1 MRRRLKSVTGYRV
14 TTSPKDAARTNRRS
28 ENPSDTRNPKR
39 VRTVDGVHV
48 HDSTGRHVTT
58 ESPPRSDAPKTSE
71 FAYFRKVKSGAIR
84 SHSRRFHK
92 EKEKLRSS
100 KLNNLI
106 TETGVTFGTPK
117 PSKKD
122 LKISVLGERA
132 WPYDH
137 NHFLSP
143 SRVSKLDEQDPI
155 KLTDNSENG
164 TPIGR
169 RSFSSPPYEAL
180 EDSDSGDFPCPEN
193 EYSEIGIFSEKRNR
207 LRQWAA
213 HTLFPEE
220 KPCLNGIDIVSA
232 LMSRL
237 FPKNNDYND
246 SPEDADISNKS
257 LTLHESDNHLSRKRD
272 LYRSSENLLP
282 EYGTIISRFPFHD
295 YGTEN
300 QVESLLDQ
308 YPKSYK
314 YTISDTQND
323 SSICLPFE
331 RHISADSFRFK
342 GLDGFSSI
350 TDRPRE
356 EILRPLLEWEF
367 EWSKDKMDSS
377 IFYHDSKNNPY
388 AGFPPSWNIDE
399 QRFTDKM
406 VLNAG
411 GSCPSFSNYFL
422 EFDSM
427 PNTRGDFG
435 PSSDDVSGRFSL
447 ALPSTTKCITLGED
461 QNQEN
466 LPCEQN
472 NIFSYRDQQ
481 WLKDYVWDGKP
492 ESDCWEKC
500 LSAPDF
506 SAAEYYPSIFHAS
519 QFHHNEESLCSL
531 PGENFDPS
539 SEGASYRHFLSSNFR
554 PSLDALMNRPLL
566 LDHVSRNKYHREI
579 YFDDDDDDDANEL
592 KYI

>member
-1 MRRRLKSVTGYRV
+1 MRRRLKSGTGYGA
-14 TTSPKDAARTNRRS
+14 TTSPKGVARGNRRS
-28 ENPSDTRNPKR
+28 ENPSDTRDPKR
-39 VRTVDGVHV
+39 VRTVDGVPV
-48 HDSTGRHVTT
+48 HDSTGRHEAT
-58 ESPPRSDAPKTSE
+58 EDGVPVDADAPKTSE
-71 FAYFRKVKSGAIR
+71 FAYFRKFKSGAVR
-84 SHSRRFHK
+84 SHSRPFHK

-100 KLNNLI
+100 KLNNLS

-117 PSKKD
+117 PRQKE
-122 LKISVLGERA
+122 LEISVPGERA

-143 SRVSKLDEQDPI
+143 PCV
-155 KLTDNSENG
+155 KLTDNSENA

-169 RSFSSPPYEAL
+169 RSFSSPLYEAL
-180 EDSDSGDFPCPEN
+180 EDSAGDFPCPEN
-193 EYSEIGIFSEKRNR
+193 EYSEREIFSEKRNR
-207 LRQWAA
+207 LRQWAV
-213 HTLFPEE
+213 HTLFPEG
-220 KPCLNGIDIVSA
+220 KPHLNGIDIVSA

-237 FPKNNDYND
+237 FPKNNDDND
-246 SPEDADISNKS
+246 SSEDADNSSKS

-272 LYRSSENLLP
+272 QDRSSENILP
-282 EYGTIISRFPFHD
+282 EYGTIVSRFPFHD

-300 QVESLLDQ
+300 QVQSLLDQ
-308 YPKSYK
+308 YPKSLK

-331 RHISADSFRFK
+331 RHKSADSFCFK
-342 GLDGFSSI
+342 GLDEFSPI

-367 EWSKDKMDSS
+367 ERSKDKMDSS
-377 IFYHDSKNNPY
+377 VFYHDSKNNPY

-399 QRFTDKM
+399 KRFTDKM

-435 PSSDDVSGRFSL
+435 PSFDDVSGRFSL
-447 ALPSTTKCITLGED
+447 ALPSTKKCITLGED
-461 QNQEN
+461 RDQEN
-466 LPCEQN
+466 LLCEQN
-472 NIFSYRDQQ
+472 VIFSYRDQQ
-481 WLKDYVWDGKP
+481 WLKDNVWDGKP

-506 SAAEYYPSIFHAS
+506 SASDYYPSIFHAR
-519 QFHHNEESLCSL
+519 QFPHNEESLCSL
-531 PGENFDPS
+531 PGENFAPF
-539 SEGASYRHFLSSNFR
+539 SEGASYRHFLSSNSR
-554 PSLDALMNRPLL
+554 PSLDALINRPLL
-566 LDHVSRNKYHREI
+566 LDHVSRDKYGREI
-579 YFDDDDDDDANEL
+579 YFDDDDDSNEL